1 MNDNKKINEFS
12 LGVSSEWELNGWV
25 DSIHHSLVSTLVDEL
40 ELCGVGD
47 GMRDG
52 NGWEWD
58 GSKLEGWKEEILQTG
73 KLKNKKTIR
82 KKLRN
87 LQ

>member
-25 DSIHHSLVSTLVDEL
+25 DSIHPSLVSTLVDEL
-40 ELCGVGD
+40 ELSGMGG

-52 NGWEWD
+52 TGWD
-58 GSKLEGWKEEILQTG
+58 CNIISI
-73 KLKNKKTIR
+73 
-82 KKLRN
+82 
-87 LQ
+87 

>member
-52 NGWEWD
+52 NGNGMGWN
-58 GSKLEGWKEEILQTG
+58 EG
-73 KLKNKKTIR
+73 R
-82 KKLRN
+82 KK
-87 LQ
+87 